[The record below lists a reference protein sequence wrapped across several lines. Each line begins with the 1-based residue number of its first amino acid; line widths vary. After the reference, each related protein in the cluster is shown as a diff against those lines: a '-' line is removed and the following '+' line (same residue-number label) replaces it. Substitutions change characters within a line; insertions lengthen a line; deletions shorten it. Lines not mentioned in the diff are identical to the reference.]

1 MKNNSGFL
9 KNEDK
14 GVLGKNSFSKLLR
27 IKHGKGV
34 KEITCLISRLSCVV
48 VVEGINKNCQNLR
61 EQLGI

>member
-1 MKNNSGFL
+1 MDF

-14 GVLGKNSFSKLLR
+14 GVLGKNHLSKLLG

-34 KEITCLISRLSCVV
+34 KEITGLTSRLSCVV
-48 VVEGINKNCQNLR
+48 VVEGRNKNCQNLR